1 MNSITLLI
9 LTLCLLTAAQASHF
23 PDLFE
28 ALDSLLCQNVEKR
41 ESSIIDIKHSI
52 ALGAELLD
60 GQWIDSM
67 ESCVAECCEREKCD
81 FALFKNEGAS
91 TSGKNCYFVSCG
103 GSESNCIVVRN
114 DGFTSAVIRGRKRGK
129 EEGEIRA
136 RTFSVHE
143 RVLRHI
149 EESVAYHVLF

>member
-1 MNSITLLI
+1 MNPITLLI
-9 LTLCLLTAAQASHF
+9 LTLCLTAAQASYS
-23 PDLFE
+23 PDLFA

-41 ESSIIDIKHSI
+41 ESSIIDIKRSI
-52 ALGAELLD
+52 SLGAELLD
-60 GQWIDSM
+60 GQWIDNM

-103 GSESNCIVVRN
+103 GSESNCVVVRN

-129 EEGEIRA
+129 EGEICP

-143 RVLRHI
+143 RVLLHI
-149 EESVAYHVLF
+149 QESVAYHVLF